1 MILKQ
6 LEENKKLYVTEFVEK
21 LSITKP
27 QMTSLLDKL
36 SAMGYITRTN
46 DIDDR
51 RKIYIS
57 ATREGEATTIKIN
70 TAIDNHIDNRLVRL
84 TPVEIDTLES
94 GLLMLQKFCFDC
106 SKEIE

>member
-1 MILKQ
+1 MCSSDL
-6 LEENKKLYVTEFVEK
+6 
-21 LSITKP
+21 
-27 QMTSLLDKL
+27 
-36 SAMGYITRTN
+36 TN

-84 TPVEIDTLES
+84 TPKEIDTLEN

-106 SKEIE
+106 SKETE